1 MNNNEYSISQSQAA
15 IIAGTSL
22 LLMTVLAGFAYGFVF
37 ESLVD
42 FSDAETTVR
51 NIKTSEVLFRFG
63 VFSWVLIL
71 ILDVLVAWSLYIY
84 FKPVNKS
91 ISLLAAWFRLIY
103 SSFLG
108 VSLLGFVVVIQ
119 LLDDSFISMFEAD
132 QLGSLV
138 LLSLM
143 AFQNIWSIGLII
155 AGVHLLLLAYLVIK
169 SGYIPKIWAVL
180 LLLASL
186 GYMVT
191 NVGQLVLPQYGDYK
205 ATMEAILVVPMIVGE
220 VGFAIWLLWRGART
234 KGL

>member
-1 MNNNEYSISQSQAA
+1 MNNNEHSISQSQAA
-15 IIAGTSL
+15 IIAGSSL
-22 LLMTVLAGFAYGFVF
+22 LLMTVLAGFSYGFVF

-42 FSDAETTVR
+42 LSDAETTAL
-51 NIKTSEVLFRFG
+51 NIKDSGLLFRFG
-63 VFSWVLIL
+63 IFSWVLIL

-108 VSLLGFVVVIQ
+108 VSLLGFVVVLL
-119 LLDDSFISMFEAD
+119 LLDDAFLGMFEAD
-132 QLGSLV
+132 QMNKLV
-138 LLSLM
+138 MLSLM
-143 AFQNIWSIGLII
+143 GFQNIWSIGLII
-155 AGVHLLLLAYLVIK
+155 AGVHLLLLAYLVFK
-169 SGYIPKIWAVL
+169 SGYIPKIWAIL

-186 GYMVT
+186 GYMLT

-234 KGL
+234 EGL